1 MCVNR
6 ATKYVMLRHVHCM
19 YGVVCMALH
28 DYTQTHTPKGTCYGH
43 HLNHQQ
49 HNAASTQQEY
59 ATLTLG
65 TIYSSVFFVDKSLRI
80 YSYGIDL
87 KVK

>member
-6 ATKYVMLRHVHCM
+6 VTKYVMLRHFHSM

-28 DYTQTHTPKGTCYGH
+28 DYTQTHTPKGTCYEH
-43 HLNHQQ
+43 HQNHQQ

-59 ATLTLG
+59 ATH
-65 TIYSSVFFVDKSLRI
+65 IYFGNKILLRFPCKQDTE
-80 YSYGIDL
+80 GI
-87 KVK
+87 